1 LALIISSYVIVVL
14 CALIAV
20 PLIVLLVQVVA
31 ACLPQSRVTR
41 LQSKASLDRIQ
52 GSHRPRIAVMV
63 PAHNE
68 ALGIRETLDS
78 LRPQLVD
85 GDRLLVVADNCSD
98 TTAAIALD
106 AGAEVIERSDPNYL
120 GKAYALDYGVQHL
133 ANTQSPG
140 EGNYTPAPEVLII
153 IDADCRT
160 GAGAIS
166 CLASACAISG
176 RPVQAL
182 NLMSAGSDPRSLES
196 TYLSLAEFAWIL
208 KNQVRPLGSA
218 RIGLPC
224 QLMGSGMA
232 LPWPALQFV
241 SLASGNLVEDCQ
253 LGLDFARLG
262 LPPLFCPQA
271 LISSRFPNGPEG
283 RRGQRRRW
291 EHGSLSML
299 FFGIP
304 RFLAEI
310 VSTAGKDYVT
320 GPNQATKEATNG
332 VFHETSSGIFN
343 CRPTVQPTSRSTI
356 DGLPRREMGEIA
368 GSQLKA
374 ALSIGLLAMVLDLCV
389 PPIALLTLMVV
400 AVFAV
405 AVAQFWWLDDSM
417 LPLFVAGFDA
427 FLLSLAVGMAW
438 FRFGREAVSLGRLLL
453 SPAYAVAKLPLYGSF
468 IWRRQKVWTGTKRD
482 GK

>member
-1 LALIISSYVIVVL
+1 M
-14 CALIAV
+14 
-20 PLIVLLVQVVA
+20 
-31 ACLPQSRVTR
+31 TR
-41 LQSKASLDRIQ
+41 LQSKASLDQIQ
-52 GSHRPRIAVMV
+52 ESHRPRIAVMV

-68 ALGIRETLDS
+68 ASGIRETLES
-78 LRPQLVD
+78 LRPQLID

-98 TTAAIALD
+98 ATAAIALD
-106 AGAEVIERSDPNYL
+106 AGAEVIERRDPNCL

-133 ANTQSPG
+133 ADTQSPG
-140 EGNYTPAPEVLII
+140 KGHYTPAPDVLII
-153 IDADCRT
+153 IDADCR
-160 GAGAIS
+160 AGASAIA
-166 CLASACAISG
+166 CLARACAISG

-182 NLMSAGSDPRSLES
+182 YLMSAASDPRLLES
-196 TYLSLAEFAWIL
+196 TNRALAEFAWIL

-232 LPWPALQFV
+232 LPWPALRFV

-253 LGLDFARLG
+253 LGLDFARFG
-262 LPPLFCPQA
+262 LLPLFCPQA

-299 FFGIP
+299 IFGIP

-310 VSTAGKDYVT
+310 VNPAGKGYVA
-320 GPNQATKEATNG
+320 GPNEATNEATNG
-332 VFHETSSGIFN
+332 VFHETPSGILN
-343 CRPTVQPTSRSTI
+343 GRPTLQLTSRLTV
-356 DGLPRREMGEIA
+356 DGLAGPEMGSTA
-368 GSQLKA
+368 KRQPKA
-374 ALSIGLLAMVLDLCV
+374 ALSIGLLAMLLDLCV
-389 PPIALLTLMVV
+389 PPIALLTLMIV
-400 AVFAV
+400 AVFAL

-468 IWRRQKVWTGTKRD
+468 IWRRQLVWMGTKRD
-482 GK
+482 EK